1 MAARMTQ
8 QVPYGNDNGENITIF
23 FKKMMNKNGTGPLL
37 TFRHG
42 VHPAEYKELSCHSKI
57 ERMPFV
63 EEYTL
68 PLGQHI
74 GAPSKAIVQV
84 GQKVRRGEM
93 IAEPGGFVS
102 VALHSPVDGTISAIG
117 LSDHPNGQMVPSI
130 KIKTDPYSPQEL
142 LPTEVKKPEDMTTA
156 EFIRAVQMAGLVGMG
171 GAAFPAHVKFSI
183 PEGKTCRYL
192 MLNGCE
198 CEPFLTCDHRVMV
211 EYSEAL
217 MDGIRILQQFL
228 KTEKIFI
235 AIEANKPDAVGILR
249 QEAAKCEL
257 EIEVVP
263 LEVKYPQGAEKM
275 MISAILGEEVPSG
288 KLPLDVGTMVSNVGT
303 VAAMSDY
310 FRKGQPLMERVITIS
325 GTAVKRPAN
334 MLVPI
339 GTPMRDVVDYCGGI
353 THAAPRILL
362 GGPMMGAVQK
372 SLDVP
377 VVKGTSGILILT
389 DQEVQ
394 DITTYNC
401 IRCGRCLQACP
412 LFLNPARMGAL
423 VRKGLW
429 DELEENNV
437 MDCFEC
443 ASCSFVCPSGIPLVQ
458 SFRVGKGMIR
468 EKKVREGS

>member
-1 MAARMTQ
+1 MSKTAQ
-8 QVPYGNDNGENITIF
+8 
-23 FKKMMNKNGTGPLL
+23 NGTGPQL

-42 VHPAEYKELSCHSKI
+42 IHPEEYKELSCHRPI

-63 EEYTL
+63 EEYSL

-74 GAPSKAIVQV
+74 GAPSKPLVKV
-84 GQKVRRGEM
+84 GQTVRRGEM

-102 VALHSPVDGTISAIG
+102 VALHSPVDGSISAIG
-117 LSDHPNGQMVPSI
+117 IADHPNGQMVPSI
-130 KIKTDPYSPQEL
+130 RIKTDPWSPQEL
-142 LPTEVKKPEDMTTA
+142 FPTQVKQPEDMTTA
-156 EFIRAVQMAGLVGMG
+156 EFINAVQMGGLVGMG

-183 PEGKTCRYL
+183 PEGKSCKYL

-211 EYSEAL
+211 EYAAAVI
-217 MDGIRILQQFL
+217 DGTRILQHFM
-228 KTEKIFI
+228 KAEKIYI
-235 AIEANKPDAVGILR
+235 AVEANKPDAIAVLR
-249 QEAAKCEL
+249 QEAAKSGT
-257 EIEVVP
+257 EINVVA
-263 LEVKYPQGAEKM
+263 LRVKYPQGAEKM

-288 KLPLDVGTMVSNVGT
+288 KLPLDVGAMVSNVGT
-303 VAAMSDY
+303 AAAMSDY

-334 MLVPI
+334 VLVPI
-339 GTPMRDVVDYCGGI
+339 GTPMREVVDHCGGI
-353 THAAPRILL
+353 THPEPRMLL

-372 SLDVP
+372 NLDVP
-377 VVKGTSGILILT
+377 VLKGTSGILILT
-389 DQEVQ
+389 DREVQ

-443 ASCSFVCPSGIPLVQ
+443 ASCSFICPSGIPLVQ

-468 EKKVREGS
+468 EKKAREKV